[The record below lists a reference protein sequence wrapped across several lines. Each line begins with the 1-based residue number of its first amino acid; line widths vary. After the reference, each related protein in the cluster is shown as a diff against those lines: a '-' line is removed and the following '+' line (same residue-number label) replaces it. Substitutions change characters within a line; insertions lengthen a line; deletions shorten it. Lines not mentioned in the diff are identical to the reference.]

1 MVHRCTLSLRPLPAT
16 MLSIRPARGVAP
28 LLLPVLLTFCGGGD
42 GPTNSTP
49 TPTVIQ
55 MLGGNDQSATIGSSL
70 TNPFVVEVLD
80 AGGRAVGGQTVA
92 WSVVEGGGTLSA
104 PTSVTNASGEARTFL
119 QVGSAPGPQ
128 RVRASLGTL
137 APVNFSATALPR
149 AAAQVI
155 AASGSG
161 QSATV
166 GALLAQPLVARVLD
180 AAGGAVPGVTVT
192 FSVTSGGGSVQSP
205 TVISD
210 ANGQASTTW
219 RLGATPGAQTVS
231 ASASG
236 ATATTFTATA
246 RESGASSL
254 VVISG
259 SGQTGAVAS
268 TLAQPLIVRLVDEQ
282 SAPRV
287 GVTVLFTATG
297 NNGTLTPT
305 SATTNANGE
314 ASASWRLG
322 TVAGTQ
328 TVSASSTGASP
339 VSFSAMATAGTASQ
353 LTIVSGNSQV
363 ANASQPLP
371 LPLVVKVADAWDN
384 AVAGT
389 TVTFAVTSGGGSIT
403 PTTATT
409 DAAGRSSAT
418 WTLGATMGAQG
429 ATASVS
435 GIGNAVLTATA
446 TPAIYGLTHRIVDAE
461 YNAATNR
468 IITISA
474 NPSRLHVID
483 PETRDVQTI
492 DLPQVPN
499 AVSVRADG
507 QYAAVG
513 HNAWV
518 SYVNLATRQVERIY
532 PVTTDV
538 IDLVLASNGW
548 VYAFPRTDQWVSIH
562 SLQLSNGAEFTTGGT
577 IRAGTLVK
585 IHPSGNYI
593 YGANNGLSPSDFE
606 KYDIRSGAA
615 TVMYDSPYHGD
626 YAFSGDVWISEDG
639 LRLFARSGNVFR
651 SSEVRAEDMLYA
663 GNLQGMPSV
672 AWATQSTA
680 AGRVYALPGTS
691 FGTQTPASEL
701 RVYDSAFLAYRGAL
715 PLPQFAAPGVG
726 SFRSEGRFVFSTTSG
741 QRVYVL
747 VKADNA
753 SGLAQDWGLVI
764 YELAAVP

>member
-1 MVHRCTLSLRPLPAT
+1 
-16 MLSIRPARGVAP
+16 MLSIRPARGLAP

-55 MLGGNDQSATIGSSL
+55 MVGGNDQSATIGTSL
-70 TNPFVVEVLD
+70 ANPFVVEVLD
-80 AGGRAVGGQTVA
+80 AGGRAVGGHTVA

-104 PTSVTNASGEARTFL
+104 PTSVTNASGEARIFL

-137 APVNFSATALPR
+137 APVDFSATARPR
-149 AAAQVI
+149 APAQVI

-161 QSATV
+161 QSANV
-166 GALLAQPLVARVLD
+166 GALLPQPLVARVLD
-180 AAGGAVPGVTVT
+180 AAGGAVPGATVT
-192 FSVTSGGGSVQSP
+192 FSVTSGGGSLQSP
-205 TVISD
+205 TVVSD
-210 ANGQASTTW
+210 ANGETSTTW
-219 RLGATPGAQTVS
+219 RLGATAGAQTVS
-231 ASASG
+231 ASAGG
-236 ATATTFTATA
+236 ATAATFTATA
-246 RESGASSL
+246 RESGPSSL
-254 VVISG
+254 VVVSG
-259 SGQTGAVAS
+259 SGQTGGVTS
-268 TLAQPLIVRLVDEQ
+268 TLPQPLIVRLADAQ
-282 SAPRV
+282 SAPVV
-287 GVTVLFTATG
+287 GATVLFTATG

-305 SATTNANGE
+305 SATTNGNGE

-328 TVSASSTGASP
+328 TVSASSSGTSP
-339 VSFSAMATAGTASQ
+339 VSFSATATAGAASQ

-363 ANASQPLP
+363 AGASQPLP
-371 LPLVVKVADAWDN
+371 LPVVVKVADAWDN

-389 TVTFAVTSGGGSIT
+389 TVTFTVTSGGGSIT

-409 DAAGRSSAT
+409 DAAGRASAT

-429 ATASVS
+429 ATATVS
-435 GIGNAVLTATA
+435 GIGNAVLSATA
-446 TPAIYGLTHRIVDAE
+446 TPPIHGLTHRVVDAE
-461 YNAATNR
+461 YNAPTNR

-474 NPSRLHVID
+474 NPSRLHIID

-507 QYAAVG
+507 LYAAVG
-513 HNAWV
+513 HDAWV
-518 SYVNLATRQVERIY
+518 SYVNLTTRQVERVY
-532 PVTTDV
+532 AVTTDV

-548 VYAFPRTDQWVSIH
+548 VYVFPRTDQWVSIH
-562 SLQLSNGAEFTTGGT
+562 SLQLSTGAEHTTGGT
-577 IRAGTLVK
+577 IRAGTLVRM
-585 IHPSGNYI
+585 HPSGKYI

-626 YAFSGDVWISEDG
+626 HAFSGNVWISEDG

-651 SSEVRAEDMLYA
+651 SSEVRAEDMVYA
-663 GNLQGMPSV
+663 GNLQGMTSV

-680 AGRVYALPGTS
+680 AGRILALAGTS
-691 FGTQTPASEL
+691 FGSQPPPSEL
-701 RVYDSAFLAYRGAL
+701 RVYDSAFLAYRGAVA
-715 PLPQFAAPGVG
+715 LPQFAVPGVG
-726 SFRSEGRFVFSTTSG
+726 SFKSEGRFVFSTTSG

-747 VKADNA
+747 VKAENA

-764 YELAAVP
+764 YDLADVP